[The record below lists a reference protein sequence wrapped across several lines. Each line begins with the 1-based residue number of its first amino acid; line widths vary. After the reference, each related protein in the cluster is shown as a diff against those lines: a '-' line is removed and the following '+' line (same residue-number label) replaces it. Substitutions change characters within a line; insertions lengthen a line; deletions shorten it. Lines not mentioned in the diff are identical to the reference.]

1 MNRCLTLPFGMFRFC
16 RLFAALAAV
25 AQVRRSGREKF
36 VGGEVDPAEQLAGV
50 VAGRDAF
57 LFRHAEIVS
66 GDQHLHIAHDLD
78 DGEQPDGD
86 VHVVPLRSGIELPAV
101 SPADALGDPAV
112 GLAAAQRSVAQLC
125 RQRNRFRDLCFQAQ
139 METFFYTNS
148 A

>member
-1 MNRCLTLPFGMFRFC
+1 ML
-16 RLFAALAAV
+16 LAAA
-25 AQVRRSGREKF
+25 AQVGGFGREELA
-36 VGGEVDPAEQLAGV
+36 GGEVDAPEQLAGV
-50 VAGRDAF
+50 VAGSHALLLRD
-57 LFRHAEIVS
+57 AEIV
-66 GDQHLHIAHDLD
+66 GRDQHLHIAHDLD

-86 VHVVPLRSGIELPAV
+86 VHVVPLRSGIEFPAV

-125 RQRNRFRDLCFQAQ
+125 RQCNRFRDLCFQAQ